1 MSSSEFIVG
10 LKVFNDPSASFEEVA
25 AVFNELPAMRH
36 APRYD
41 AGSLCR
47 LLPADGIGAV
57 QSSGLAPT
65 VVTPY
70 SAGGGYMGQWSAEME
85 ALKQCGAAVEEGA
98 ATAAL
103 VYFDQGNTD
112 E

>member
-1 MSSSEFIVG
+1 MSSSEFIPG
-10 LKVFNDPSASFEEVA
+10 IKVFNDPSASFEEVA

-41 AGSLCR
+41 AGSLLR

-57 QSSGLAPT
+57 QSSGFAPT
-65 VVTPY
+65 VITPY

-85 ALKQCGAAVEEGA
+85 ALQLCCAQVEVGAT
-98 ATAAL
+98 TAGL
-103 VYFDQGNTD
+103 VYFD
-112 E
+112 ES